1 MDQLFVYKSLL
12 GMFYGSQQ
20 PPPPQGPHNPLE
32 VPVEWYVDV
41 PTSALG
47 LVFGAIP
54 GIQQKFFTS
63 ISVVSGGDQMNPWAR
78 LQVFG
83 KPLGIHKS
91 IVALKDITHVNEAGY
106 VMDAVYP
113 NDDDADVIAKSMPV
127 YHGAWTEFCSRR

>member
-1 MDQLFVYKSLL
+1 
-12 GMFYGSQQ
+12 
-20 PPPPQGPHNPLE
+20 
-32 VPVEWYVDV
+32 
-41 PTSALG
+41 
-47 LVFGAIP
+47 
-54 GIQQKFFTS
+54 
-63 ISVVSGGDQMNPWAR
+63 MNPWAR

-113 NDDDADVIAKSMPV
+113 NDDDADVMSKSMPV